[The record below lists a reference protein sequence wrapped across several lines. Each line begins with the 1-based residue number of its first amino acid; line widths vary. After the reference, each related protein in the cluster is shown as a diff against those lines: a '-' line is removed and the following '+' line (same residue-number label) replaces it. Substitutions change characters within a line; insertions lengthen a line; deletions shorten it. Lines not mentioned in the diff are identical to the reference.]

1 MKAGRMGCVFLP
13 DNLSKLELC
22 FFPVNESEEVPYD
35 IYNKKSNKRLVYK
48 KRSSASNAQ
57 LLVGMF
63 FILNMNSI
71 VRFVEIENTA
81 K

>member
-22 FFPVNESEEVPYD
+22 FFPDNEREVPYD

-57 LLVGMF
+57 SLNGMF
-63 FILNMNSI
+63 FTLNMNSI
-71 VRFVEIENTA
+71 VRLVEIENTA